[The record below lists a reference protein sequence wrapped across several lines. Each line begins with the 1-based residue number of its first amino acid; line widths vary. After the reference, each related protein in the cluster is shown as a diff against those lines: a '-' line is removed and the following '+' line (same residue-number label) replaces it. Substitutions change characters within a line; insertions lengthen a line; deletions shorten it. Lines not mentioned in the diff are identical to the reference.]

1 MTMRRGSIRLSDVR
15 RLSNLVPTQVTTR
28 ALPELLLSGA
38 AEHPNRDCI
47 VLENER
53 VTYGELEVRSRQAAR
68 SLIALGV
75 EPGDRVGILMANCV
89 DFVALMFGASL
100 VGAVGVLYNARF
112 KAREIAHVTVDS
124 GVKVIITNDITEQ
137 HTNYIELLRRA
148 IPELA
153 QNESKQPAPMPF
165 DSAPQLRAAVTL
177 GSSSEQGFLDRRA
190 FYKLGEACAAETV
203 EQRRAEIEVSDLA
216 LMIYTSGTTAMPKGC
231 PLNHIVLQH
240 AGVVGG
246 VERMGLQVGDIMWGP
261 LPMFHTAFI
270 QPLTGILHVGGTYL
284 SMTHFDADVALEMI
298 QREGATLMFPAFPTI
313 TMQLL
318 NHPKYTAGS
327 FAAVRV
333 VLNVGTPEELRTMQE
348 RMPHTV
354 QITVFGMT
362 ETGGSA
368 AMCELHDSLALRS
381 DCSGRALPG
390 NQIEVRDPDTG
401 MTLAPG
407 TPGEIVVRGRG
418 VFAGYFNAPQKTAES
433 FYEGGWFRTGD
444 LGSLDDEGRVTF
456 RGRLKDMLKVGGEN
470 VAAVEVEGF
479 LATHPAVNLAQVVAV
494 PDAKYGEVVGAF
506 IELAPGAAAD
516 EQEIIDYC
524 RDEIASFKVPRYVRF
539 IEEWPMGA
547 TKILK
552 SALQAHICTELGIS

>member
-1 MTMRRGSIRLSDVR
+1 MSISEITTLS
-15 RLSNLVPTQVTTR
+15 
-28 ALPELLLSGA
+28 LPELLLSRA
-38 AEHPNRDCI
+38 AEHPDRDCI
-47 VLENER
+47 VLEGER
-53 VTYGELEVRSRQAAR
+53 VTYGELEVRVRQAAR
-68 SLIALGV
+68 SLVALGV

-89 DFVALMFGASL
+89 DFVALMFGASM

-148 IPELA
+148 IPELVHDKN
-153 QNESKQPAPMPF
+153 QQPEPRETAFVPF
-165 DSAPQLRAAVTL
+165 ESAPQLRVAISL
-177 GSSSEQGFLDRRA
+177 GSSSEQGFLGREA
-190 FYKLGEACAAETV
+190 FYKLGDSCAPEEV
-203 EQRRAEIEVSDLA
+203 EQRRGKIHVEDEA

-246 VERMGLQVGDIMWGP
+246 VECMGLQPGDVMWGP

-284 SMTHFDADVALEMI
+284 SMTHFDAGAALEMI
-298 QREGATLMFPAFPTI
+298 LRESATLMFPAFPTI

-318 NHPKYTAGS
+318 NHPAYTASS

-333 VLNVGTPEELRTMQE
+333 VLNVGPPEELRAMQE
-348 RMPHTV
+348 RMPNTV

-368 AMCELHDSLALRS
+368 AMCKPGDSLALRS
-381 DCSGRALPG
+381 NCSGRALPG

-401 MTLAPG
+401 ATVSAG
-407 TPGEIVVRGRG
+407 ATGEIVVRGRG
-418 VFAGYFNAPQKTAES
+418 VFAGYYNAPQKTAES

-444 LGSLDDEGRVTF
+444 LGSLDDQGRLTF

-494 PDAKYGEVVGAF
+494 PDEKYGEVVGVF
-506 IELAPGAAAD
+506 IELAPGASAN

-524 RDEIASFKVPRYVRF
+524 RDEVASFKVPRYVRF
-539 IEEWPMGA
+539 TKSWPMGA

-552 SALQAHICTELGIS
+552 SELRTRLWAELGIS

>member
-1 MTMRRGSIRLSDVR
+1 MSISEITTLS
-15 RLSNLVPTQVTTR
+15 
-28 ALPELLLSGA
+28 LPELLLSRA
-38 AEHPNRDCI
+38 AEHPDRDCI
-47 VLENER
+47 VLEGER
-53 VTYGELEVRSRQAAR
+53 VTYGELEVRVRQAAR
-68 SLIALGV
+68 SLVALGV

-89 DFVALMFGASL
+89 DFVALMFGASM

-148 IPELA
+148 IPELVHDKN
-153 QNESKQPAPMPF
+153 QQPEPGQTAFVPF
-165 DSAPQLRAAVTL
+165 ESAPQLRVAISL
-177 GSSSEQGFLDRRA
+177 GSSSEQGFLGREA
-190 FYKLGEACAAETV
+190 FYKLGDSCAPEEV
-203 EQRRAEIEVSDLA
+203 EQRCGKIHVEDEA

-246 VERMGLQVGDIMWGP
+246 VECMGLQPGDVMWGP

-284 SMTHFDADVALEMI
+284 SMTHFDAGAALEMI
-298 QREGATLMFPAFPTI
+298 RRESATLMFPAFPTI

-318 NHPKYTAGS
+318 NHPAYTASS

-333 VLNVGTPEELRTMQE
+333 VLNVGPPEELRAMQE
-348 RMPHTV
+348 RMPNTV

-368 AMCELHDSLALRS
+368 AMCKPGDSLALRS
-381 DCSGRALPG
+381 NCSGRALPG

-401 MTLAPG
+401 ATVSAG
-407 TPGEIVVRGRG
+407 ATGEIVVRGRG
-418 VFAGYFNAPQKTAES
+418 VFAGYYNAPQKTAES

-444 LGSLDDEGRVTF
+444 LGSLDDQGRLTF

-494 PDAKYGEVVGAF
+494 PDEKYGEVVGVF
-506 IELAPGAAAD
+506 IELAPGASAN

-524 RDEIASFKVPRYVRF
+524 RDEVASFKVPRYVRF
-539 IEEWPMGA
+539 TKSWPMGA

-552 SALQAHICTELGIS
+552 SELRTRLWAELGIS

>member
-1 MTMRRGSIRLSDVR
+1 MSISEITTLS
-15 RLSNLVPTQVTTR
+15 
-28 ALPELLLSGA
+28 LPELLLSRA
-38 AEHPNRDCI
+38 AEHPDRDCI
-47 VLENER
+47 VLEGER
-53 VTYGELEVRSRQAAR
+53 VTYGELEVRVRQVAR
-68 SLIALGV
+68 SLVALGV

-89 DFVALMFGASL
+89 DFVALMFGASM

-148 IPELA
+148 IPELVHDKN
-153 QNESKQPAPMPF
+153 QQPEPRETAFVPF
-165 DSAPQLRAAVTL
+165 ESAPQLRVAISL
-177 GSSSEQGFLDRRA
+177 GSSSEQGFLGREA
-190 FYKLGEACAAETV
+190 FYELGDSCAPEEV
-203 EQRRAEIEVSDLA
+203 EQRRGKIHVEDEA

-246 VERMGLQVGDIMWGP
+246 VECMGLQPGDVMWGP

-284 SMTHFDADVALEMI
+284 SMTHFDAGAALEMI
-298 QREGATLMFPAFPTI
+298 RRESATLMFPAFPTI

-318 NHPKYTAGS
+318 NHPAYTASS

-333 VLNVGTPEELRTMQE
+333 VLNVGPPEELRAMQE
-348 RMPHTV
+348 RMPNTV

-368 AMCELHDSLALRS
+368 AMCKPGDSLALRS
-381 DCSGRALPG
+381 NCSGRALPG

-401 MTLAPG
+401 ATVSTGA
-407 TPGEIVVRGRG
+407 TGEIVVRGRG
-418 VFAGYFNAPQKTAES
+418 VFAGYYNAPQKTAES

-444 LGSLDDEGRVTF
+444 LGSLDDQGRLTF

-494 PDAKYGEVVGAF
+494 PDEKYGEVVGVF
-506 IELAPGAAAD
+506 IELAPGASAN

-524 RDEIASFKVPRYVRF
+524 RDEVASFKVPRYVRF
-539 IEEWPMGA
+539 TKSWPMGA

-552 SALQAHICTELGIS
+552 SELRTRLWAELGIS

>member
-1 MTMRRGSIRLSDVR
+1 MSISEITTLS
-15 RLSNLVPTQVTTR
+15 
-28 ALPELLLSGA
+28 LPELLLSRA
-38 AEHPNRDCI
+38 AEHPDRDCI
-47 VLENER
+47 VLEGER
-53 VTYGELEVRSRQAAR
+53 VTYGELEVRVRQAAR
-68 SLIALGV
+68 SLVALGV

-89 DFVALMFGASL
+89 DFVALMFGASM

-148 IPELA
+148 IPELVHDKN
-153 QNESKQPAPMPF
+153 QQSEPRETTFVPF
-165 DSAPQLRAAVTL
+165 ESAPQLRVAISL
-177 GSSSEQGFLDRRA
+177 GSSSEQGFLGREA
-190 FYKLGEACAAETV
+190 FYELGDSCAPEEV
-203 EQRRAEIEVSDLA
+203 EQRRGKIHVEDEA

-246 VERMGLQVGDIMWGP
+246 VECMGLQPGDVMWGP

-284 SMTHFDADVALEMI
+284 SMTHFDAGAALEMI
-298 QREGATLMFPAFPTI
+298 LRESATLMFPAFPTI

-318 NHPKYTAGS
+318 NHPAYTASS

-333 VLNVGTPEELRTMQE
+333 VLNVGPPEELRAMQE
-348 RMPHTV
+348 RMPNTV

-368 AMCELHDSLALRS
+368 AMCKPGDSLALRS
-381 DCSGRALPG
+381 NCSGRALPG

-401 MTLAPG
+401 ATVSAG
-407 TPGEIVVRGRG
+407 ATGEIVVRGRG
-418 VFAGYFNAPQKTAES
+418 VFAGYYNAPQKTAES

-444 LGSLDDEGRVTF
+444 LGSLDDQGRLTF

-494 PDAKYGEVVGAF
+494 PDEKYGEVVGVF
-506 IELAPGAAAD
+506 IELAPGASAN

-524 RDEIASFKVPRYVRF
+524 RDEVASFKVPRYVRF
-539 IEEWPMGA
+539 TKSWPMGA

-552 SALQAHICTELGIS
+552 SELRTRLWAELGIS

>member
-1 MTMRRGSIRLSDVR
+1 MSISDITTLS
-15 RLSNLVPTQVTTR
+15 
-28 ALPELLLSGA
+28 LPELLLSRA

-47 VLENER
+47 VLESER
-53 VTYGELEVRSRQAAR
+53 VTYGELEVRARQAAR
-68 SLIALGV
+68 SLVALGV

-100 VGAVGVLYNARF
+100 IGAVGVLYNARF

-124 GVKVIITNDITEQ
+124 GVKIIITNDITEQ

-148 IPELA
+148 IPELVHD
-153 QNESKQPAPMPF
+153 QSQQPGPGQTAFVPF
-165 DSAPQLRAAVTL
+165 ESAPQLRVAVSL
-177 GSSSEQGFLDRRA
+177 GSSSEQGFLDSEA
-190 FYKLGEACAAETV
+190 FYKLGDSCAPEEV
-203 EQRRAEIEVSDLA
+203 ELRRRKIDVEDEA

-246 VERMGLQVGDIMWGP
+246 VECMGLQPGDIIWGP

-270 QPLTGILHVGGTYL
+270 QPLTGVLHVGGTYL
-284 SMTHFDADVALEMI
+284 SMTHFDAGAALEMI
-298 QREGATLMFPAFPTI
+298 RRESATMMFPAFPTV

-318 NHPKYTAGS
+318 NHPAYTASS

-333 VLNVGTPEELRTMQE
+333 VLNVGPPEELRAMQE
-348 RMPHTV
+348 RMPNTL

-362 ETGGSA
+362 ETGGSV
-368 AMCELHDSLALRS
+368 AMCKPTDSLALRS
-381 DCSGRALPG
+381 NCSGRALPG

-401 MTLAPG
+401 ATISAG
-407 TPGEIVVRGRG
+407 ATGEIVVRGRG
-418 VFAGYFNAPQKTAES
+418 VFAGYYNAPQKTAES

-444 LGSLDDEGRVTF
+444 LGSLDDQGRLTF

-494 PDAKYGEVVGAF
+494 PDEKYGEVVGVF
-506 IELAPGAAAD
+506 IELARGASAN

-524 RDEIASFKVPRYVRF
+524 KDEVASFKVPRYVRF
-539 IEEWPMGA
+539 TKSWPMGA

-552 SALQAHICTELGIS
+552 SELRTRLCAELGIS

>member
-1 MTMRRGSIRLSDVR
+1 MSISEITTLS
-15 RLSNLVPTQVTTR
+15 
-28 ALPELLLSGA
+28 LPELLLSRA
-38 AEHPNRDCI
+38 AEHPDRDCI
-47 VLENER
+47 VLEGER
-53 VTYGELEVRSRQAAR
+53 VTYGELEVRVRQAAR
-68 SLIALGV
+68 SLVALGV

-89 DFVALMFGASL
+89 DFVALMFGASM

-148 IPELA
+148 IPELVHDKN
-153 QNESKQPAPMPF
+153 QQPEPRETAFVPF
-165 DSAPQLRAAVTL
+165 ESAPQLRVAISL
-177 GSSSEQGFLDRRA
+177 GSSSEQGFLGREA
-190 FYKLGEACAAETV
+190 FYELGDSCAPEEV
-203 EQRRAEIEVSDLA
+203 EQRRGKIHVEDEA
-216 LMIYTSGTTAMPKGC
+216 LMIYTSGTTALPKGC

-246 VERMGLQVGDIMWGP
+246 VECMGLQPGDVMWGP

-284 SMTHFDADVALEMI
+284 SMTHFDAGAALEMI
-298 QREGATLMFPAFPTI
+298 RRESATLMFPAFPTI

-318 NHPKYTAGS
+318 NHPAYTASS

-333 VLNVGTPEELRTMQE
+333 VLNVGPPEELRAMQE
-348 RMPHTV
+348 RMPNTV

-368 AMCELHDSLALRS
+368 AMCKPGDSLALRS
-381 DCSGRALPG
+381 NCSGRALPG

-401 MTLAPG
+401 ATVSAG
-407 TPGEIVVRGRG
+407 ATGEIVVRGRG
-418 VFAGYFNAPQKTAES
+418 VFAGYYNAPQKTAES

-444 LGSLDDEGRVTF
+444 LGSLDDQGRLTF

-494 PDAKYGEVVGAF
+494 PDEKYGEVVGVF
-506 IELAPGAAAD
+506 IELAQGASAN

-524 RDEIASFKVPRYVRF
+524 RDEVASFKVPRYVRF
-539 IEEWPMGA
+539 TKSWPMGA

-552 SALQAHICTELGIS
+552 SELRTRLWAELGIS

>member
-1 MTMRRGSIRLSDVR
+1 MSISEITTLS
-15 RLSNLVPTQVTTR
+15 
-28 ALPELLLSGA
+28 LPELLLSRA
-38 AEHPNRDCI
+38 AEHPDRDCI
-47 VLENER
+47 VLEGER
-53 VTYGELEVRSRQAAR
+53 VTYGELEVRVRQAAR
-68 SLIALGV
+68 SLVALGV

-89 DFVALMFGASL
+89 DFVALMFGASM

-148 IPELA
+148 IPELVHDKN
-153 QNESKQPAPMPF
+153 QQPEPRETAFVPF
-165 DSAPQLRAAVTL
+165 ESAPQLRVAISL
-177 GSSSEQGFLDRRA
+177 GSSSEQGFLGREA
-190 FYKLGEACAAETV
+190 FYKLGDSCAPEEV
-203 EQRRAEIEVSDLA
+203 EQRRGKIHVEDEA

-246 VERMGLQVGDIMWGP
+246 VECMGLQPGDVMWGP

-284 SMTHFDADVALEMI
+284 SMTHFDAGAALEMI
-298 QREGATLMFPAFPTI
+298 RRESATLMFPAFPTI

-318 NHPKYTAGS
+318 NHPAYTASS

-333 VLNVGTPEELRTMQE
+333 VLNVGPPEELRAMQE
-348 RMPHTV
+348 RMPNTV

-368 AMCELHDSLALRS
+368 AMCKPGDSLALRS
-381 DCSGRALPG
+381 NCSGRALPG

-401 MTLAPG
+401 ATVSAG
-407 TPGEIVVRGRG
+407 ATGEIVVRGRG
-418 VFAGYFNAPQKTAES
+418 VFAGYYNAPQKTAES

-444 LGSLDDEGRVTF
+444 LGSLDDQGRLTF

-494 PDAKYGEVVGAF
+494 PDEKYGEVVGVF
-506 IELAPGAAAD
+506 IELAPGASAN

-524 RDEIASFKVPRYVRF
+524 RDEVASFKVPRYVRF
-539 IEEWPMGA
+539 TKSWPMGA

-552 SALQAHICTELGIS
+552 SELRTRLWAELGIS

>member
-1 MTMRRGSIRLSDVR
+1 MSISEITTLS
-15 RLSNLVPTQVTTR
+15 
-28 ALPELLLSGA
+28 LPELLLSRA
-38 AEHPNRDCI
+38 AEHPDRDCI
-47 VLENER
+47 VLEGER
-53 VTYGELEVRSRQAAR
+53 VTYGELEVRVRQVAR
-68 SLIALGV
+68 SLVALGV

-89 DFVALMFGASL
+89 DFVALMFGASM

-148 IPELA
+148 IPELVHDKN
-153 QNESKQPAPMPF
+153 QQPEPRETAFVPF
-165 DSAPQLRAAVTL
+165 ESAPQLRVAISL
-177 GSSSEQGFLDRRA
+177 GSSSEQGFLGREA
-190 FYKLGEACAAETV
+190 FYELGDSCAPEEV
-203 EQRRAEIEVSDLA
+203 EQRRGKIHVEDEA

-246 VERMGLQVGDIMWGP
+246 VECMGLQPGDVMWGP

-284 SMTHFDADVALEMI
+284 SMTHFDAGAALEMI
-298 QREGATLMFPAFPTI
+298 RRESATLMFPAFPTI

-318 NHPKYTAGS
+318 NHPAYTASS

-333 VLNVGTPEELRTMQE
+333 VLNVGPPEELRAMQE
-348 RMPHTV
+348 RMPNTV

-368 AMCELHDSLALRS
+368 AMCKPGDSLALRS
-381 DCSGRALPG
+381 NCSGRALPG

-401 MTLAPG
+401 ATVSAG
-407 TPGEIVVRGRG
+407 ATGEIVVRGRG
-418 VFAGYFNAPQKTAES
+418 VFAGYYNAPQKTAES

-444 LGSLDDEGRVTF
+444 LGSLDDQGRLTF

-494 PDAKYGEVVGAF
+494 PDEKYGEVVGVF
-506 IELAPGAAAD
+506 IELAPGASAN

-524 RDEIASFKVPRYVRF
+524 RDEVASFKVPRYVRF
-539 IEEWPMGA
+539 TKSWPMGA

-552 SALQAHICTELGIS
+552 SELRTRLWAELGIS

>member
-1 MTMRRGSIRLSDVR
+1 MSISEITTLS
-15 RLSNLVPTQVTTR
+15 
-28 ALPELLLSGA
+28 LPELLLSRA
-38 AEHPNRDCI
+38 AEHPDRDCI
-47 VLENER
+47 VLEGER
-53 VTYGELEVRSRQAAR
+53 VTYGELEVRVRQAAR
-68 SLIALGV
+68 SLVALGV

-89 DFVALMFGASL
+89 DFVALMFGASM

-148 IPELA
+148 IPELVHDKN
-153 QNESKQPAPMPF
+153 QQPEPRETAFVPF
-165 DSAPQLRAAVTL
+165 ESAPQLRVAISL
-177 GSSSEQGFLDRRA
+177 GSSSEQGFLGREA
-190 FYKLGEACAAETV
+190 FYELGDSCAPEEV
-203 EQRRAEIEVSDLA
+203 EQRRGKIHVEDEA

-246 VERMGLQVGDIMWGP
+246 VECMGLQPGDVMWGP

-284 SMTHFDADVALEMI
+284 SMTHFDAGAALEMI
-298 QREGATLMFPAFPTI
+298 RRESATLMFPAFPTI

-318 NHPKYTAGS
+318 NHPAYTASS

-333 VLNVGTPEELRTMQE
+333 VLNVGPPEELRAMQE
-348 RMPHTV
+348 RMPNTV

-368 AMCELHDSLALRS
+368 AMCKPGDSLALRS
-381 DCSGRALPG
+381 NCSGRALPG

-401 MTLAPG
+401 ATVSAG
-407 TPGEIVVRGRG
+407 ATGEIVVRGRG
-418 VFAGYFNAPQKTAES
+418 VFAGYYNAPQKTAES

-444 LGSLDDEGRVTF
+444 LGSLDDQGRLTF

-494 PDAKYGEVVGAF
+494 PDEKYGEVVGVF
-506 IELAPGAAAD
+506 IELAPGASAN

-524 RDEIASFKVPRYVRF
+524 RDEVASFKVPRYVRF
-539 IEEWPMGA
+539 TKSWPMGA

-552 SALQAHICTELGIS
+552 SELRTRLWAELGIS

>member
-1 MTMRRGSIRLSDVR
+1 MSISEITTLS
-15 RLSNLVPTQVTTR
+15 
-28 ALPELLLSGA
+28 LPELLLSRA
-38 AEHPNRDCI
+38 AEHPDRDCI
-47 VLENER
+47 VLEGER
-53 VTYGELEVRSRQAAR
+53 VTYGELEVRVRQAAR
-68 SLIALGV
+68 SLVALGV

-89 DFVALMFGASL
+89 DFVALMFGASM

-148 IPELA
+148 IPELVHDKN
-153 QNESKQPAPMPF
+153 QQPEPRETAFVPF
-165 DSAPQLRAAVTL
+165 ESAPQLRVAISL
-177 GSSSEQGFLDRRA
+177 GSSSEQGFLGREA
-190 FYKLGEACAAETV
+190 FYELGDSCAPEEV
-203 EQRRAEIEVSDLA
+203 EQRRGKIHVEDEA

-246 VERMGLQVGDIMWGP
+246 VECMGLQPGDVMWGP
-261 LPMFHTAFI
+261 LPMFDTAFI

-284 SMTHFDADVALEMI
+284 SMTHFDAGAALEMI
-298 QREGATLMFPAFPTI
+298 RRESATLMFPAFPTI

-318 NHPKYTAGS
+318 NHPAYTASS

-333 VLNVGTPEELRTMQE
+333 VLNVGPPEELRAMQE
-348 RMPHTV
+348 RMPNTV

-368 AMCELHDSLALRS
+368 AMCKPGDSLALRS
-381 DCSGRALPG
+381 NCSGRALPG

-401 MTLAPG
+401 ATVSAG
-407 TPGEIVVRGRG
+407 ATGEIVVRGRG
-418 VFAGYFNAPQKTAES
+418 VFAGYYNAPQKTAES

-444 LGSLDDEGRVTF
+444 LGSLDDQGRLTF

-494 PDAKYGEVVGAF
+494 PDEKYGEVVGVF
-506 IELAPGAAAD
+506 IELAQGASAN

-524 RDEIASFKVPRYVRF
+524 RDEVASFKVPRYVRF
-539 IEEWPMGA
+539 TKSWPMGA

-552 SALQAHICTELGIS
+552 SELRTRLWAELGIS

>member
-1 MTMRRGSIRLSDVR
+1 MSISEITTLS
-15 RLSNLVPTQVTTR
+15 
-28 ALPELLLSGA
+28 LPELLLSRA
-38 AEHPNRDCI
+38 AEHPDRDCI
-47 VLENER
+47 VLEGER
-53 VTYGELEVRSRQAAR
+53 VTYGELEVRVRQAAR
-68 SLIALGV
+68 SLVALGV

-89 DFVALMFGASL
+89 DFVALMFGASM

-148 IPELA
+148 IPELVHDKN
-153 QNESKQPAPMPF
+153 QQPEPRETTFVPF
-165 DSAPQLRAAVTL
+165 ESAPQLRVAISL
-177 GSSSEQGFLDRRA
+177 GSSSEQGFLGREA
-190 FYKLGEACAAETV
+190 FYELGDSCAPEEV
-203 EQRRAEIEVSDLA
+203 EQRRGKIHVEDEA

-246 VERMGLQVGDIMWGP
+246 VECMGLQPGDVMWGP

-284 SMTHFDADVALEMI
+284 SMTHFDAGAALEMI
-298 QREGATLMFPAFPTI
+298 LRESATLMFPAFPTI

-318 NHPKYTAGS
+318 NHPAYTASS

-333 VLNVGTPEELRTMQE
+333 VLNVGPPEELRAMQE
-348 RMPHTV
+348 RMPNTV

-368 AMCELHDSLALRS
+368 AMCKPGDSLALRS
-381 DCSGRALPG
+381 NCSGRALPG

-401 MTLAPG
+401 ATVSAG
-407 TPGEIVVRGRG
+407 ATGEIVVRGRG
-418 VFAGYFNAPQKTAES
+418 VFAGYYNAPQKTAES

-444 LGSLDDEGRVTF
+444 LGSLDDQGRLTF

-494 PDAKYGEVVGAF
+494 PDEKYGEVVGVF
-506 IELAPGAAAD
+506 IELAPGASAN

-524 RDEIASFKVPRYVRF
+524 RDEVASFKVPRYVRF
-539 IEEWPMGA
+539 TKSWPMGA

-552 SALQAHICTELGIS
+552 SELRTRLWAELGIS

>member
-1 MTMRRGSIRLSDVR
+1 MSDITILPLS
-15 RLSNLVPTQVTTR
+15 
-28 ALPELLLSGA
+28 ELLLSRA
-38 AEHPNRDCI
+38 AKHPNRDCI
-47 VLENER
+47 VLEDER
-53 VTYGELEVRSRQAAR
+53 VTYGELEVRSRQVAR
-68 SLIALGV
+68 SLVALGV

-112 KAREIAHVTVDS
+112 KAREIAHVTKDS

-153 QNESKQPAPMPF
+153 QDKRQQHESGQRASIPF
-165 DSAPQLRAAVTL
+165 GSAPQLRVVISL
-177 GSSSEQGFLDRRA
+177 GSSSEQGFLNREA
-190 FYKLGEACAAETV
+190 FYKLGEACAPEVV
-203 EQRRAEIEVSDLA
+203 EQRRRMIDVEDTA

-246 VERMGLQVGDIMWGP
+246 VERMGLQPGDIMWGP

-284 SMTHFDADVALEMI
+284 SMTHFDADAALEMI

-318 NHPKYTAGS
+318 NHPSYTERS

-333 VLNVGTPEELRTMQE
+333 VINVGPPEELRAMQA
-348 RMPHTV
+348 RMPYTV
-354 QITVFGMT
+354 QISVFGMT

-368 AMCELHDSLALRS
+368 AMCEPKDSLALRS

-390 NQIEVRDPDTG
+390 NQIEIRDPGTG
-401 MTLAPG
+401 VTIQPG
-407 TPGEIVVRGRG
+407 ATGEIVVRGRG

-444 LGSLDDEGRVTF
+444 LGSLDNEGRVTF

-494 PDAKYGEVVGAF
+494 PDEKYGEVVGVF
-506 IELAPGAAAD
+506 IELAPGAVAN

-524 RDEIASFKVPRYVRF
+524 RDEVASFKVPRYVRF

-552 SALQAHICTELGIS
+552 SELQARICAELGIS

>member
-1 MTMRRGSIRLSDVR
+1 MSMTE
-15 RLSNLVPTQVTTR
+15 NTTR
-28 ALPELLLSGA
+28 PLPELLLSGA
-38 AEHPNRDCI
+38 AKHPNRDCI
-47 VLENER
+47 VLEGER
-53 VTYGELEVRSRQAAR
+53 VTYGELEVRSRQVAR
-68 SLIALGV
+68 SLVALGI

-100 VGAVGVLYNARF
+100 VGAIGVLYNARF

-124 GVKVIITNDITEQ
+124 GVKVILTNDISEQ

-153 QNESKQPAPMPF
+153 QTETKEPDSSQSASIPF
-165 DSAPQLRAAVTL
+165 ASAPQLRFAISL
-177 GSSSEQGFLDRRA
+177 GSSSEHGFLDREA
-190 FYKLGEACAAETV
+190 FYKLGEVCPPEAV
-203 EQRRAEIEVSDLA
+203 EQRRAAIDVEDQA

-231 PLNHIVLQH
+231 PLTHVVLQH

-246 VERMGLQVGDIMWGP
+246 VERMGLQAGDIMWGP

-284 SMTHFDADVALEMI
+284 SMTHFDADAALEMI
-298 QREGATLMFPAFPTI
+298 QREGVTVMFPAFPTI
-313 TMQLL
+313 TTQLL
-318 NHPKYTAGS
+318 NHPAYTASS
-327 FAAVRV
+327 FSAVRV
-333 VLNVGTPEELRTMQE
+333 VLNVGTPEELRAMQE

-354 QITVFGMT
+354 QITVFGLT

-368 AMCELHDSLALRS
+368 AMCEPTDSLALRS

-401 MTLAPG
+401 EALSPSAT
-407 TPGEIVVRGRG
+407 GEIVVRGRG
-418 VFAGYFNAPQKTAES
+418 VFAGYFNAPKKTAES

-444 LGSLDDEGRVTF
+444 LGSLDDSGRITF

-494 PDAKYGEVVGAF
+494 PDEKYGEVVGVF
-506 IELAPGAAAD
+506 IELAPGASAD
-516 EQEIIDYC
+516 EQEIINYC
-524 RDEIASFKVPRYVRF
+524 RDEVASFKVPRYVRF
-539 IEEWPMGA
+539 IESWPMGA

-552 SALQAHICTELGIS
+552 SELRARICAELGIS

>member
-1 MTMRRGSIRLSDVR
+1 MSISEITTLS
-15 RLSNLVPTQVTTR
+15 
-28 ALPELLLSGA
+28 LPELLLSRA
-38 AEHPNRDCI
+38 AEHPDRDCI
-47 VLENER
+47 VLEGER
-53 VTYGELEVRSRQAAR
+53 VTYGELEVRVRQAAR
-68 SLIALGV
+68 SLVALGV

-89 DFVALMFGASL
+89 DFVALMFGASM

-148 IPELA
+148 IPELVHDKN
-153 QNESKQPAPMPF
+153 QQPEPRETTFVPF
-165 DSAPQLRAAVTL
+165 ESAPQLRVAISL
-177 GSSSEQGFLDRRA
+177 GSSSEQGFLGREA
-190 FYKLGEACAAETV
+190 FYELGDSCAPEEV
-203 EQRRAEIEVSDLA
+203 EQRRGKIHVEDEA

-246 VERMGLQVGDIMWGP
+246 VECMGLQPGDVMWGP

-284 SMTHFDADVALEMI
+284 SMTHFDAGAALEMI
-298 QREGATLMFPAFPTI
+298 LRESATLMFPAFPTM

-318 NHPKYTAGS
+318 NHPAYTASS

-333 VLNVGTPEELRTMQE
+333 VLNVGPPEELRAMQE
-348 RMPHTV
+348 RMPNTV

-368 AMCELHDSLALRS
+368 AMCKPGDSLALRS
-381 DCSGRALPG
+381 NCSGRALPG

-401 MTLAPG
+401 ATVSAG
-407 TPGEIVVRGRG
+407 ATGEIVVRGRG
-418 VFAGYFNAPQKTAES
+418 VFAGYYNAPQKTAES

-444 LGSLDDEGRVTF
+444 LGSLDDQGRLTF

-494 PDAKYGEVVGAF
+494 PDEKYGEVVGVF
-506 IELAPGAAAD
+506 IELAPGASAN

-524 RDEIASFKVPRYVRF
+524 RDEVASFKVPRYVRF
-539 IEEWPMGA
+539 TKSWPMGA

-552 SALQAHICTELGIS
+552 SELRTRLWAELGIS

>member
-1 MTMRRGSIRLSDVR
+1 MSISEITTLS
-15 RLSNLVPTQVTTR
+15 
-28 ALPELLLSGA
+28 LPELLLSRA
-38 AEHPNRDCI
+38 AEHPDRDCI
-47 VLENER
+47 VLEGER
-53 VTYGELEVRSRQAAR
+53 VTYGELEVRVRQAAR
-68 SLIALGV
+68 SLVALGV

-89 DFVALMFGASL
+89 DFVALMFGASM

-148 IPELA
+148 IPELVHDKN
-153 QNESKQPAPMPF
+153 QQPEPRETTFVPF
-165 DSAPQLRAAVTL
+165 ESAPQLRVAISL
-177 GSSSEQGFLDRRA
+177 GSSSEQGFLGREA
-190 FYKLGEACAAETV
+190 FYELGDSCAPEEV
-203 EQRRAEIEVSDLA
+203 EQRRGKIHVEDEA

-246 VERMGLQVGDIMWGP
+246 VECMGLQPGDVMWGP

-284 SMTHFDADVALEMI
+284 SMTHFDAGAALEMI
-298 QREGATLMFPAFPTI
+298 RRESATLMFPAFPTI

-318 NHPKYTAGS
+318 NHPAYTASS

-333 VLNVGTPEELRTMQE
+333 VLNVGPPEELRAMQE
-348 RMPHTV
+348 RMPNTV

-368 AMCELHDSLALRS
+368 AMCKPGDSLALRS
-381 DCSGRALPG
+381 NCSGRALPG

-401 MTLAPG
+401 ATVSAG
-407 TPGEIVVRGRG
+407 ATGEIVVRGRG
-418 VFAGYFNAPQKTAES
+418 VFAGYYNAPQKTAES

-444 LGSLDDEGRVTF
+444 LGSLDDQGRLTF

-494 PDAKYGEVVGAF
+494 PDEKYGEVVGVF
-506 IELAPGAAAD
+506 IELAPGASAN

-524 RDEIASFKVPRYVRF
+524 RDEVASFKVPRYVRF
-539 IEEWPMGA
+539 TKSWPMGA

-552 SALQAHICTELGIS
+552 SELRTRLWAELGIS

>member
-1 MTMRRGSIRLSDVR
+1 MSMSEITTLS
-15 RLSNLVPTQVTTR
+15 
-28 ALPELLLSGA
+28 LPDLLLSRA
-38 AEHPNRDCI
+38 AKHPNRDCI
-47 VLENER
+47 VLEGER
-53 VTYGELEVRSRQAAR
+53 VTYGELEVRSRQVAR
-68 SLIALGV
+68 SLVALSV

-100 VGAVGVLYNARF
+100 VGAIGVLYNARF

-137 HTNYIELLRRA
+137 HTNYVELLRRA

-153 QNESKQPAPMPF
+153 YNKVQEHESGQNAFISFE
-165 DSAPQLRAAVTL
+165 SAPQLHVAISL
-177 GSSSEQGFLDRRA
+177 GSSNEQGFLGRQA
-190 FYKLGEACAAETV
+190 FYKLGEDCAPEVV
-203 EQRRAEIEVSDLA
+203 EQRREKIDVEDQA

-246 VERMGLQVGDIMWGP
+246 IERMGLQPSDIMWGP

-270 QPLTGILHVGGTYL
+270 QPLTGILYVGGTYL
-284 SMTHFDADVALEMI
+284 SMTHFDADAALEMI

-318 NHPKYTAGS
+318 NHPAYTASS
-327 FAAVRV
+327 FAGVRA
-333 VLNVGTPEELRTMQE
+333 VLNVGPPEELRAMQE

-368 AMCELHDSLALRS
+368 AMCELKDSLELRS
-381 DCSGRALPG
+381 NCSGRALSG

-401 MTLAPG
+401 ITIAPG
-407 TPGEIVVRGRG
+407 AIGEIVVRGRG

-444 LGSLDDEGRVTF
+444 LGSLDGHGRVTF

-494 PDAKYGEVVGAF
+494 PDDRYGEVVGVF
-506 IELAPGAAAD
+506 IELAPGTAAD
-516 EQEIIDYC
+516 EREIIDYC
-524 RDEIASFKVPRYVRF
+524 RGEIASFKVPRYVRF
-539 IEEWPMGA
+539 IKAWPMGA

-552 SALQAHICTELGIS
+552 SELKARICAELGIS

>member
-1 MTMRRGSIRLSDVR
+1 MSISEITTLS
-15 RLSNLVPTQVTTR
+15 
-28 ALPELLLSGA
+28 LPELLLSRA
-38 AEHPNRDCI
+38 AEHPDRDCI
-47 VLENER
+47 VLEGER
-53 VTYGELEVRSRQAAR
+53 VTYGELEVRVRQAAR
-68 SLIALGV
+68 SLVALGV

-89 DFVALMFGASL
+89 DFVALMFGASM

-148 IPELA
+148 IPELVHDKN
-153 QNESKQPAPMPF
+153 QQPEPRETAFVPF
-165 DSAPQLRAAVTL
+165 ESAPQLRVAISL
-177 GSSSEQGFLDRRA
+177 GSSSEQGFLGREA
-190 FYKLGEACAAETV
+190 FYELGDSCAPEEV
-203 EQRRAEIEVSDLA
+203 EQRRGKIHVEDEA

-246 VERMGLQVGDIMWGP
+246 VECMGLQPGDVMWGP

-284 SMTHFDADVALEMI
+284 SMTHFDAGAALEMI
-298 QREGATLMFPAFPTI
+298 RRESATLMFPAFPTI

-318 NHPKYTAGS
+318 NHPAYTASS

-333 VLNVGTPEELRTMQE
+333 VLNVGPPEELRAMQE
-348 RMPHTV
+348 RMPNTV

-368 AMCELHDSLALRS
+368 AMCKPGDSLALRS
-381 DCSGRALPG
+381 NCSGRALPG

-401 MTLAPG
+401 ATVSAG
-407 TPGEIVVRGRG
+407 ATGEIVVRGRG
-418 VFAGYFNAPQKTAES
+418 VFAGYYNAPQKTAES

-444 LGSLDDEGRVTF
+444 LGSLDDQGRLTF

-494 PDAKYGEVVGAF
+494 PDEKYGEVVGVF
-506 IELAPGAAAD
+506 IELAQGASAN

-524 RDEIASFKVPRYVRF
+524 RDEVASFKVPRYVRF
-539 IEEWPMGA
+539 TKSWPMGA

-552 SALQAHICTELGIS
+552 SELRTRLWAELGIS

>member
-1 MTMRRGSIRLSDVR
+1 MSISEITTLS
-15 RLSNLVPTQVTTR
+15 
-28 ALPELLLSGA
+28 LPELLLSRA
-38 AEHPNRDCI
+38 AEHPDRDCI
-47 VLENER
+47 VLEGER
-53 VTYGELEVRSRQAAR
+53 VTYGELEVRVRQAAR
-68 SLIALGV
+68 SLVALGV

-89 DFVALMFGASL
+89 DFVALMFGASM

-148 IPELA
+148 IPELVHDKNQQSEPRETA
-153 QNESKQPAPMPF
+153 FVPF
-165 DSAPQLRAAVTL
+165 ESAPQLRVAISL
-177 GSSSEQGFLDRRA
+177 GSSSEQGFLGREA
-190 FYKLGEACAAETV
+190 FYELGDSCAPEEV
-203 EQRRAEIEVSDLA
+203 EQRRGKIHVEDEA

-246 VERMGLQVGDIMWGP
+246 VECMGLQPGDVMWGP

-284 SMTHFDADVALEMI
+284 SMTHFDAGAALEMI
-298 QREGATLMFPAFPTI
+298 LRESATLMFPAFPTI

-318 NHPKYTAGS
+318 NHPAYTASS

-333 VLNVGTPEELRTMQE
+333 VLNVGPPEELRAMQE
-348 RMPHTV
+348 RMPNTV

-368 AMCELHDSLALRS
+368 AMCKPGDSLALRS
-381 DCSGRALPG
+381 NCSGRALPG

-401 MTLAPG
+401 ATVSAG
-407 TPGEIVVRGRG
+407 ATGEIVVRGRG
-418 VFAGYFNAPQKTAES
+418 VFAGYYNAPQKTAES

-444 LGSLDDEGRVTF
+444 LGSLDDQGRLTF

-494 PDAKYGEVVGAF
+494 PDEKYGEVVGVF
-506 IELAPGAAAD
+506 IELAPGASAN

-524 RDEIASFKVPRYVRF
+524 RDEVASFKVPRYVRF
-539 IEEWPMGA
+539 TKSWPMGA

-552 SALQAHICTELGIS
+552 SELRTRLWAELGIS